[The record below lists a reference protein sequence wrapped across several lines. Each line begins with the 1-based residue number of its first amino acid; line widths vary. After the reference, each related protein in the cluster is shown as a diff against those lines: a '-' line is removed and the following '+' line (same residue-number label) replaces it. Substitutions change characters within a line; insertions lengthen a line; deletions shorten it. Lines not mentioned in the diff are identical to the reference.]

1 MKNESGANP
10 LIFLGESIIWLHMPV
25 GYDVR
30 KAAQVVAFLI
40 REQGGTADMI
50 KTVKLAYLADR
61 QFLDRF
67 GRPIL
72 NDDLYCLDNGPINS
86 TTLDYI
92 KGNISDG
99 KNKAIWAQY
108 VTSVDRNTWQF
119 SVANDASYFGEL
131 NEAEEIALR
140 EIVERFKEMRPF
152 GLVDWIHENCREWV
166 SPRGTSTYLDYKDVF
181 KALGKDHIDKRVKH
195 VKKARQLAATTLA
208 G

>member
-1 MKNESGANP
+1 
-10 LIFLGESIIWLHMPV
+10 MPI

-61 QFLDRF
+61 RFLDCY

-72 NDDLYCLDNGPINS
+72 NDDLYCLDHGPIDS

-92 KGNISDG
+92 KGHARDTKS
-99 KNKAIWAQY
+99 KAIWAEY
-108 VTSVDRNTWQF
+108 VTSVDQKTWQF
-119 SVANDASYFGEL
+119 SIANGTLYFGEL
-131 NEAEEIALR
+131 SAAEEAVLK
-140 EIVERFKEMRPF
+140 ETVQKFKDMKPF
-152 GLVDWIHENCREWV
+152 GLVDWIHANCREWV
-166 SPRGTSTYLDYKDVF
+166 NPRGTSTYLDYKDVF
-181 KALGKDHIDKRVKH
+181 KALGKDNLDKRVKH
-195 VKKARQLAATTLA
+195 VKKLRQLAAIANA